1 MTPSELKYLHEKA
14 EPNCFFFSRSSMK
27 YFGDTMKN
35 YGVRSAHLIVGYNDN
50 DNYLD
55 GEKQIIEVWE
65 LYRKK
70 PVKHGLTTKVYF
82 CKQTFKIRHGDLV
95 VD

>member
-1 MTPSELKYLHEKA
+1 MTPSELKYQHEKA
-14 EPNCFFFSRSSMK
+14 VPNCYFFSRASMR

-35 YGVRSAHLIVGYNDN
+35 YGVRSAKLTVRYDVKGD
-50 DNYLD
+50 YLH
-55 GEKQIIEVWE
+55 GEKQIIDVWE

-82 CKQTFKIRHGDLV
+82 CKTTFEIRHGDLV